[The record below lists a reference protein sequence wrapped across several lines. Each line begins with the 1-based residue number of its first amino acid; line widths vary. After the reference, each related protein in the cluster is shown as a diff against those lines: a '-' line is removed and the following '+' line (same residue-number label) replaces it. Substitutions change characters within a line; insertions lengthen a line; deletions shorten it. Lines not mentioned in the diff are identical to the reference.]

1 MMRSPVVIAIA
12 AVALVLAA
20 GALVFQFVVPSRS
33 DGVSRADLDAL
44 RSQVAAVKSG
54 GAGLKVAFVNI
65 DNAFAVF
72 LNAVSDLRQRSTDK
86 LQEITDLQNSF
97 SNGTVTQD
105 QYQKR
110 LNEYNTELLDANIA
124 MYANVLDRMIASS
137 SFSDLRAD
145 LQRVREMAQSL
156 LDEAKNLVSMVKG
169 GAISS
174 SEFQTRLS
182 QTQANYASLEKIVNQ
197 ACAVKI
203 SQAAQKVAIPRG
215 FDLVLIQK
223 NVVLYFNPAMVTDI
237 TDFVKSEIAG
247 YL

>member
-1 MMRSPVVIAIA
+1 MTRNSLVV
-12 AVALVLAA
+12 AVAVVALALAA
-20 GALVFQFVVPSRS
+20 GALVFQFVVPSKG
-33 DGVSRADLDAL
+33 DGVSRADFDAL

-72 LNAVSDLRQRSTDK
+72 LNAVSDLRQRSADK
-86 LQEITDLQNSF
+86 LQQITDLQGSLE
-97 SNGTVTQD
+97 SGTVTQD

-124 MYANVLDRMIASS
+124 MYASVLDRMIASS

-174 SEFQTRLS
+174 SEFQARLART
-182 QTQANYASLEKIVNQ
+182 QTNYTSLEKIVTQ

-223 NVVLYFNPAMVTDI
+223 NVVLYFSPAMVTDI
-237 TDFVKSEIAG
+237 TEFVKSEIAG